1 MSKASQGMK
10 LVKWLANQADDVA
23 ASADDLKRFG
33 PKAAQVRS
41 LLDFIPTMSDDAA
54 EVSRIA
60 LAAAYNAPGSAT
72 HSAARY
78 AAMDAAHNAAAQG
91 AARKAA
97 MDAAKNVARN
107 AAMDAGSAEAVGDLI
122 TPKIYRTL
130 TNPLAAGREADRVNM
145 NAPENFM
152 DIIRGLGER
161 NLIVNPQDVRS
172 ARKLAGLSEY
182 ERGQVLEFMNAMV
195 ENANDGYRNP
205 GSAYKSLEEVIKS
218 ARLIG

>member
-195 ENANDGYRNP
+195 ENANDGYRYP
-205 GSAYKSLEEVIKS
+205 GSAYKSLEELIKS